1 MESVSKTILSAQN
14 LWIAR
19 KATDISK
26 ELITITLLAGDIM
39 KPTRPDLLLYPQV
52 SAFPK
57 SLPISFLLS
66 IDTEAH
72 N

>member
-1 MESVSKTILSAQN
+1 MESVSKTVLSAQN
-14 LWIAR
+14 IWIAR
-19 KATDISK
+19 KAIDISK
-26 ELITITLLAGDIM
+26 ELIPITLLEEDRI
-39 KPTRPDLLLYPQV
+39 KPTRLDLLLCPQI

-57 SLPISFLLS
+57 SHQISFLLS

>member
-1 MESVSKTILSAQN
+1 MESVSKTVLSAQN

-19 KATDISK
+19 KDIDISK
-26 ELITITLLAGDIM
+26 ELIPITLLEEDRI